1 MRGRGAAGQAAVEV
15 ALVLPVLA
23 LLALVLAQVGLVVR
37 DHVQVTFGAREGARE
52 AAVSAAADAAR
63 QAVLASTRLDPQ
75 RLDVRVA
82 DRGAPG
88 SRVRVELRYRSPTEL
103 PLVGRLLGDVM
114 VRGEATMRVE
124 Q

>member
-1 MRGRGAAGQAAVEV
+1 VRGRGAAGQAAVEV

-52 AAVSAAADAAR
+52 AAVSPAADAAR
-63 QAVLASTRLDPQ
+63 QAVLASTRLDPE

-103 PLVGRLLGDVM
+103 PLVGRLLGDVT